1 MLKIYQRK
9 GTLGTQRFLTHFY
22 RKSWSLIAV
31 MMITSIEEFNLQGF
45 QGDQISYRHGNGKPT
60 NLSLG
65 KYSKLLAVTF
75 YIYLYVKWA
84 LLSGCSVQTA
94 LHSLFPVLRCQILDA
109 ITPVCILEV
118 RGNSDRKSQ
127 WKQTQKWVVFVGK
140 KIIIIWQTHA
150 VPRQFHTLLFRIPG
164 SLYHVLWNCSWMS
177 FVQFELPNLV
187 QMS

>member
-22 RKSWSLIAV
+22 RKSCSLIPV
-31 MMITSIEEFNLQGF
+31 MTITSIEEFNLQGF

-75 YIYLYVKWA
+75 YIYVKWA

-94 LHSLFPVLRCQILDA
+94 LHSLLPVLCCQILDA
-109 ITPVCILEV
+109 ITPVCTLEV
-118 RGNSDRKSQ
+118 KLGQKISVKTNSKVGGICRRK
-127 WKQTQKWVVFVGK
+127 KQKNK
-140 KIIIIWQTHA
+140 KPQ
-150 VPRQFHTLLFRIPG
+150 Q
-164 SLYHVLWNCSWMS
+164 
-177 FVQFELPNLV
+177 
-187 QMS
+187 

>member
-1 MLKIYQRK
+1 M
-9 GTLGTQRFLTHFY
+9 T
-22 RKSWSLIAV
+22 
-31 MMITSIEEFNLQGF
+31 ITSIEEFNLQGF

-94 LHSLFPVLRCQILDA
+94 PHSLFPVLRCQILDA

-127 WKQTQKWVVFVGK
+127 WKQTQKWVVFAGK
-140 KIIIIWQTHA
+140 KNNNLTNTCGSEAISHTA
-150 VPRQFHTLLFRIPG
+150 VQDPRVSVPCIMKLQLNVFCSVWTTQFSSNELVCLL
-164 SLYHVLWNCSWMS
+164 Y
-177 FVQFELPNLV
+177 QYLPML
-187 QMS
+187 SHKKKWRY